1 MRTLLPKSYLISS
14 KGFDQLPSNQCA
26 ICHDNASSAE
36 SGPVGQV
43 QDFTVHNPYE
53 TNCGHIYC
61 YYCIQSKISIFG
73 DEWPCLRCGE
83 RVESINKLVEKVED
97 DGNHHESVEGD
108 AKENKDTK
116 EKYIEKNDAKE

>member
-1 MRTLLPKSYLISS
+1 MMRTLLPKSYLVSS

-53 TNCGHIYC
+53 TNCGHTYC
-61 YYCIQSKISIFG
+61 YYCVQSKISIFG
-73 DEWPCLRCGE
+73 DEWPCLQCGE
-83 RVESINKLVEKVED
+83 RVETIHKLIEKVED
-97 DGNHHESVEGD
+97 ETKQEG
-108 AKENKDTK
+108 DTK
-116 EKYIEKNDAKE
+116 EEEEKDENEKKADEKE